1 MIVVFDG
8 QCLLCNGWVQFL
20 LRHDRSQRIRFASIQ
35 SAVGQQLLAR
45 AGLQVEGLQTLLV
58 IDGERSW
65 QHTAAIL
72 RVLHALGWP
81 WRLAWVGWLV
91 PAPLRDAL
99 YRWVARNRYRIWGRS
114 ATCML
119 PAPEHRARFLEQDA
133 NL

>member
-1 MIVVFDG
+1 MIVVFDA
-8 QCLLCNGWVQFL
+8 QCLLCNGWVRFL
-20 LRHDRSQRIRFASIQ
+20 LQHDRAGRIRFASMQ
-35 SAVGQQLLAR
+35 GVTGRQLLAD
-45 AGLQVEGLQTLLV
+45 AGLSVQGLQTLLV
-58 IDGERSW
+58 VDGARSW

-114 ATCML
+114 ESCML
-119 PAPEHRARFLEQDA
+119 PTPETAARFLD
-133 NL
+133 